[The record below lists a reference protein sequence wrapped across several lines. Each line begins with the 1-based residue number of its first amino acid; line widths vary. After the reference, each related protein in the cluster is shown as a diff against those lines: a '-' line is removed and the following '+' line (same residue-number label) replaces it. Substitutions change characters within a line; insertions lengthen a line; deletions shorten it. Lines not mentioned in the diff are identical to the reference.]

1 MRTVVLYGREG
12 CHLCDE
18 ARSVIEAVR
27 ARVPFAFE
35 EIDIGSSDALL
46 RDYAI
51 RIPVVTVDG
60 EERFE
65 ISVDPEEL
73 AAILREAEAR

>member
-1 MRTVVLYGREG
+1 MRTVVLYGRGG

-35 EIDIGSSDALL
+35 EIDIESSDALL

-60 EERFE
+60 VERFE
-65 ISVDPEEL
+65 ISVVTDEL
-73 AAILREAEAR
+73 RRFLAGPR

>member
-27 ARVPFAFE
+27 ARTPFAFE
-35 EIDIGSSDALL
+35 EIDIESSDALL

>member
-1 MRTVVLYGREG
+1 M
-12 CHLCDE
+12 
-18 ARSVIEAVR
+18 
-27 ARVPFAFE
+27 
-35 EIDIGSSDALL
+35 
-46 RDYAI
+46 
-51 RIPVVTVDG
+51 VTVDG

>member
-1 MRTVVLYGREG
+1 M
-12 CHLCDE
+12 
-18 ARSVIEAVR
+18 IEAVR
-27 ARVPFAFE
+27 ARVPFGFE

-73 AAILREAEAR
+73 AAILREGDAR

>member
-1 MRTVVLYGREG
+1 MRTVVLYGRGG

-35 EIDIGSSDALL
+35 EIDIESSDALL

-60 EERFE
+60 DERFE
-65 ISVDPEEL
+65 ISVDPDEL
-73 AAILREAEAR
+73 AAILREGEAR

>member
-1 MRTVVLYGREG
+1 MRTVVLYARGG

-18 ARSVIEAVR
+18 ARSVIESVR

-35 EIDIGSSDALL
+35 EIDIESSDALL

-73 AAILREAEAR
+73 VAILRAGEAR

>member
-1 MRTVVLYGREG
+1 MTSVVLYARDG

-18 ARSVIEAVR
+18 ARRVIEEVR
-27 ARVPFAFE
+27 RTTPFNFT
-35 EIDIGSSDALL
+35 EIDIETDDALI
-46 RDYAI
+46 RDYGI

-65 ISVDPEEL
+65 ISVDP
-73 AAILREAEAR
+73 AVFRVAVEA

>member
-1 MRTVVLYGREG
+1 M
-12 CHLCDE
+12 
-18 ARSVIEAVR
+18 IEAVR

-35 EIDIGSSDALL
+35 EIDIESSDALL

-65 ISVDPEEL
+65 ISIDPEEL
-73 AAILREAEAR
+73 AAIMRGGEAR

>member
-27 ARVPFAFE
+27 ARVPFAFD
-35 EIDIGSSDALL
+35 EIDIESSDVLL
-46 RDYAI
+46 RDFAI